1 MISGGNKD
9 TMARQSEIK
18 YQRLMEKAETF
29 FIKFGYKAVSM
40 DKIAAAAGISK
51 MTIYKHFPSKE
62 ELFIKVLQGIMERT
76 FDYVKEEVEKIE
88 GTMEKINFLFHYNLQ
103 STKEYTLAFYK
114 DIMENQ
120 YFLELAMKEK
130 KRFARSIFEGII
142 KDGIERGEIRQV
154 DVSFMADMLMAL
166 IDGISRDFF
175 RHIHHDE
182 ALQDF
187 IKKLY
192 DFLKYGLFG
201 GKEVQ

>member
-1 MISGGNKD
+1 
-9 TMARQSEIK
+9 MARQSEIK

-175 RHIHHDE
+175 RHIPHDE

>member
-1 MISGGNKD
+1 
-9 TMARQSEIK
+9 MARQSEIK